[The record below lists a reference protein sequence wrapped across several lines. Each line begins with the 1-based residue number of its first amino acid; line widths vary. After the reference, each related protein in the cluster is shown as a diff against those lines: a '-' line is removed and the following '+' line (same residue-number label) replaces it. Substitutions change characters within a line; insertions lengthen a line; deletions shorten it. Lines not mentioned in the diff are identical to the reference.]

1 MLLKFVEDIKCSLE
15 NKQIAGAIF
24 MDLSKAFDC
33 LPHGFLVSKLHAYG
47 LSIDACKLVGSYL
60 SGRRQRVKLREN
72 RSEWC
77 FLKEGVPQGSILGPL
92 LFNIFI
98 NDMFYF
104 VEKSVLYNFADDNS
118 LLNVAPS
125 LPVLI
130 SNLEHDS
137 KICIKWYSEN
147 GMAAN
152 PSKFQF
158 MVCSTT
164 DIKDVEISIN
174 ENISIK
180 SEPFVKALGVYIDS
194 KLTFNEH
201 VKQSCTKAARQLNA
215 FIRISRYLNIQ
226 AKKHIFRSFIMSNF
240 TYCPLVWHFCGVT
253 NNSKIEK
260 IQERALKIVYN
271 DYKSDYNVLLTKF
284 GTDTMLQSRL
294 KTMIME
300 VFKSLK
306 GTNPVYIQNIF
317 TNKDQPYDLRNSY
330 LLIQKKTQT
339 VTFGLR
345 TFGYLGSKMWNDLP
359 AHFKDKDISNVE
371 IEVFRS
377 LLKEWTGPVPDAS
390 ENSFL

>member
-1 MLLKFVEDIKCSLE
+1 
-15 NKQIAGAIF
+15 
-24 MDLSKAFDC
+24 
-33 LPHGFLVSKLHAYG
+33 
-47 LSIDACKLVGSYL
+47 
-60 SGRRQRVKLREN
+60 
-72 RSEWC
+72 
-77 FLKEGVPQGSILGPL
+77 
-92 LFNIFI
+92 
-98 NDMFYF
+98 MFYF
-104 VEKSVLYNFADDNS
+104 VEKSVLYNFADDTS

-226 AKKHIFRSFIMSNF
+226 AKK
-240 TYCPLVWHFCGVT
+240 T
-253 NNSKIEK
+253 
-260 IQERALKIVYN
+260 
-271 DYKSDYNVLLTKF
+271 
-284 GTDTMLQSRL
+284 
-294 KTMIME
+294 
-300 VFKSLK
+300 
-306 GTNPVYIQNIF
+306 YIQKLYN
-317 TNKDQPYDLRNSY
+317 
-330 LLIQKKTQT
+330 
-339 VTFGLR
+339 
-345 TFGYLGSKMWNDLP
+345 
-359 AHFKDKDISNVE
+359 E
-371 IEVFRS
+371 
-377 LLKEWTGPVPDAS
+377 
-390 ENSFL
+390 